1 MSPAVV
7 EFFQNG
13 FNETRFTKR
22 IRNLDWTMGKPMKVI
37 GRMGSVMTEKEA
49 NLIVTNGKPGSQSEK
64 VQNRQ
69 VDTKVLMIDWIYASQ
84 GGLE

>member
-1 MSPAVV
+1 
-7 EFFQNG
+7 
-13 FNETRFTKR
+13 
-22 IRNLDWTMGKPMKVI
+22 MKVI
-37 GRMGSVMTEKEA
+37 GRMGSVMSEKEA
-49 NLIVTNGKPGSQSEK
+49 NHIVTNGKPGSQSEK

>member
-13 FNETRFTKR
+13 FNETRFTKK

-37 GRMGSVMTEKEA
+37 GKMGSVMTEREA
-49 NLIVTNGKPGSQSEK
+49 N
-64 VQNRQ
+64 
-69 VDTKVLMIDWIYASQ
+69 
-84 GGLE
+84 